1 MWEKMSG
8 IYCVRAQNGKY
19 TKDFLE
25 GGYVAI
31 GWLHELDLSSINSRD
46 EIRERYQKY
55 HPEDTSQYKI
65 GQQVGQVARFLLEI
79 KPKDF
84 VITPYFDTEFVRYG
98 ILKNEPY
105 QYVKNPQDDCP
116 YKHRRSVEWIGKIPR
131 SAFSIP
137 LQYTLRTPLTVFEI
151 KHKSSFFEAI
161 GRSDLVPKN
170 YVQTIEKNTEL
181 VLKRILEL
189 DYTEFE
195 LLITS
200 LLSALGFDAEH
211 VGKSGDGGID
221 ATGKLDLY
229 NMAKVNLVVQAKRYD
244 LKRKIDSKAVKALRQ
259 NIKPFPP
266 QGGVFQGAFITTCD
280 FQRKALEIATEPGH
294 VRIGTI
300 NGDQLV
306 DLLAEKWDFIDE
318 DLRRKLGLKRGLVLE

>member
-1 MWEKMSG
+1 MTG

-31 GWLHELDLSSINSRD
+31 GWFDESDLSSINSRD
-46 EIRERYQKY
+46 KIRERYQKY
-55 HPEDTSQYKI
+55 RSEDTSQYKI

-79 KPKDF
+79 KPNDF
-84 VITPYFDTEFVRYG
+84 IITPDSDTEFVHYG

-105 QYVKNPQDDCP
+105 QYVKTPQDDCP
-116 YKHRRSVEWIGKIPR
+116 YKHRRSVEWVVDKIPR

-170 YVQTIEKNTEL
+170 HVQTVEKNTEL

-211 VGKSGDGGID
+211 VGKSGDGGVD
-221 ATGKLDLY
+221 ARGKLDLY
-229 NMAKVNLVVQAKRYD
+229 NMAKVNLIVQAKRYD

-259 NIKPFPP
+259 NIPFPS
-266 QGGVFQGAFITTCD
+266 QGAFITTGD
-280 FQRKALEIATEPGH
+280 FQRKALEIATEPDYP
-294 VRIGTI
+294 RIGTI
-300 NGDQLV
+300 NGYQLV

-318 DLRRKLGLKRGLVLE
+318 DLRRKLGLKKGLILE